1 MSRTLAHALVA
12 HIITTL
18 VSHYHVGG
26 THTIT
31 LGRTLAHWLHTTRWV
46 THYHLGSH
54 AQFARRRNLLS
65 GSRISHLI
73 NLVYLGADK
82 LQKYNCTVSQT
93 NMVIATLL
101 SQRRNILESKHCPNL
116 FDRLSV
122 SVQILSVG
130 AKPGRCQ
137 QICTVLLLLYTSSY
151 TTSKYDP
158 VLASSNLSSC
168 LMQHYT
174 QLTNM
179 HSSCCFIQSLKLFD
193 NTISNWQTRS
203 EG

>member
-1 MSRTLAHALVA
+1 MSRILPHESNTTTWVAHFQIGRTLAHALVA

-46 THYHLGSH
+46 AHYHLGSH

-65 GSRISHLI
+65 GSRISHHAP
-73 NLVYLGADK
+73 NYLGADK

-122 SVQILSVG
+122 SVQILSLG
-130 AKPGRCQ
+130 AKPGRC
-137 QICTVLLLLYTSSY
+137 
-151 TTSKYDP
+151 
-158 VLASSNLSSC
+158 
-168 LMQHYT
+168 
-174 QLTNM
+174 
-179 HSSCCFIQSLKLFD
+179 
-193 NTISNWQTRS
+193 
-203 EG
+203 

>member
-1 MSRTLAHALVA
+1 MHWSHTLLPPWLHTTTWVA
-12 HIITTL
+12 
-18 VSHYHVGG
+18 
-26 THTIT
+26 HTIT

-46 THYHLGSH
+46 AHYHLGSH

-65 GSRISHLI
+65 GSRISHHAP
-73 NLVYLGADK
+73 NYLGADK

-122 SVQILSVG
+122 SVQILSLG

-137 QICTVLLLLYTSSY
+137 QICSCSCYCLLH
-151 TTSKYDP
+151 P
-158 VLASSNLSSC
+158 I
-168 LMQHYT
+168 

-179 HSSCCFIQSLKLFD
+179 HSACFILPLELF
-193 NTISNWQTRS
+193 NATQYRTNQC
-203 EG
+203 